1 MARRDRRVRVSA
13 PRASR
18 LNPPTKKK
26 RPPTAVRAEGEETV
40 ERKRSFFSFF
50 SFFPGED
57 DAEGVASFVLG
68 VAGSNARQP
77 DPIRRGAAPSGGR
90 ARRTRLGRKRRRE
103 PARGKGFRLSVP
115 SSSARARR
123 VARIDD
129 DAIDRGRRFRDVD
142 EGGGVRGT
150 RGVPVVHIPIGSSL
164 SSHRR
169 ESRFARA
176 RVVSLLARYLPRRRN
191 PSARS
196 RGPPPRARLPY
207 PFTRR

>member
-13 PRASR
+13 LARLASILRQKKSRRRRSGPREKKRSKGSVPSSPSSPSSLGRRRRRGSRVVHPGRRGFERAS
-18 LNPPTKKK
+18 T
-26 RPPTAVRAEGEETV
+26 
-40 ERKRSFFSFF
+40 RSYS
-50 SFFPGED
+50 P
-57 DAEGVASFVLG
+57 
-68 VAGSNARQP
+68 
-77 DPIRRGAAPSGGR
+77 RRSPFRR
-90 ARRTRLGRKRRRE
+90 ARAKTRGRKRRRE

-123 VARIDD
+123 VARVDD
-129 DAIDRGRRFRDVD
+129 DAGRGSGSTVSGRRRR
-142 EGGGVRGT
+142 GGVRGT

-176 RVVSLLARYLPRRRN
+176 RVVSLLACYIPRRRN